1 MKYVFPALK
10 QRFNSSAELR
20 RVGRELYQ
28 GFAEKRVN
36 VVPPYTEVNGR
47 LASRQDTWDSDIETW
62 ELTFRYHAKDI
73 RINAG
78 ADWIEAMQ
86 ATFKDANVTGFGFHC
101 CGCRAGEVTSP
112 TSENSKFDASAK
124 YRLTIQRR
132 VLSPSVRGA

>member
-36 VVPPYTEVNGR
+36 VPPPYTEVNGR
-47 LASRQDTWDSDIETW
+47 LASRQDTFESDIETW

-73 RINAG
+73 RTKSAD
-78 ADWIEAMQ
+78 DWIEAMQ
-86 ATFKDANVTGFGFHC
+86 ATFKDANITHYSFHC
-101 CGCRAGEVTSP
+101 CGCMAGEVTSP
-112 TSENSKFDASAK
+112 TSDNSKFDASAK
-124 YRLTIQRR
+124 FRLTIQRR
-132 VLSPSVRGA
+132 VKSPAVRYG